1 MCEAASRGSLVS
13 IDLYGYCISIW
24 YCWFLAKWQD
34 VVFQGH
40 NLLWSRMYI
49 SPFQPVSLPA
59 MPWFKDYIVDQ
70 DVPLLSLFK
79 GQFQNLDLAFQPN
92 KQASWLGG
100 PARPFG
106 ISAKNC
112 IFPSVQQGQVVM
124 SVPVMWSIISS
135 RVATSFSSGAGTPI
149 NCLMVFKFSFRLRL
163 AIKP

>member
-1 MCEAASRGSLVS
+1 MCEAASRRSCK
-13 IDLYGYCISIW
+13 IELYGYCISIW
-24 YCWFLAKWQD
+24 CCWFLAKWLD

-40 NLLWSRMYI
+40 NVRWSRMYI

-59 MPWFKDYIVDQ
+59 MPRFKDYIVDQ

-79 GQFQNLDLAFQPN
+79 GQFQNFDLAIQPN

-124 SVPVMWSIISS
+124 SVPVSWSIISS
-135 RVATSFSSGAGTPI
+135 RVAASFSSGADTPI